1 MEQTGEGDVLTVAE
15 EILRQELGLLGVVVA
30 FGLGG
35 DVQIRNE
42 EGFGQIAVGVGSGFV
57 AVARRNGHQF
67 VVPRAVGSEAAHFET
82 FVALFELTVAQNVR
96 TRGAGV
102 ALVVLQRA
110 EVLVLEENVLETAV
124 EEEPVVARAERAA
137 REVGRGEQYMR
148 GGVARSRD
156 VCGNNEGA
164 FLLHHRGDGGVVGF
178 VSAAAREGGGK

>member
-1 MEQTGEGDVLTVAE
+1 MEQTGEGDELAVAE
-15 EILRQELGLLGVVVA
+15 EILRTELRELRIVVA

-42 EGFGQIAVGVGSGFV
+42 EGFGQIAVGVGKFLGGV
-57 AVARRNGHQF
+57 ASRNGHQF
-67 VVPRAVGSEAAHFET
+67 IIPRAVGREAAHFEALVT
-82 FVALFELTVAQNVR
+82 LFELTVAQNVR
-96 TRGAGV
+96 TGGAGV
-102 ALVVLQRA
+102 RLIVLKRA

-124 EEEPVVARAERAA
+124 EEEAVVAGAEGAA

-156 VCGNNEGA
+156 VGGNNEGA